1 MRTVKRVY
9 DLESYELDNV
19 YNETDEREIRVDSS
33 VWYNCY
39 GILN

>member
-19 YNETDEREIRVDSS
+19 YNEPDEREIRVDSS
-33 VWYNCY
+33 VWYN
-39 GILN
+39 